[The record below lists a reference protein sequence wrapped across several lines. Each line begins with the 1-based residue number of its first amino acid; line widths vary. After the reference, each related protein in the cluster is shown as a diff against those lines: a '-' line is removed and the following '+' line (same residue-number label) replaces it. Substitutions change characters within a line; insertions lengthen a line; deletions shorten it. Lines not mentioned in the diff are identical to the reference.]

1 MWVSSRNFGRE
12 ETNGISCWDDARQ
25 EPIDIVVKHR
35 VVLGKCELRH
45 DNIPCIILGNAGMV
59 ENI

>member
-25 EPIDIVVKHR
+25 EPIEIVVHCR
-35 VVLGKCELRH
+35 VVFGKCELRP
-45 DNIPCIILGNAGMV
+45 DNIPCIV
-59 ENI
+59 